1 MNAPLL
7 QRIPKPQRLFVHQD
21 TLEEITNPQNFQVQR
36 RLNATVAGNEVVV
49 DEEGAISPIL
59 HKRRQFMK
67 ELPHYIMQSTED
79 AVNLPLQASH
89 GWSDLVLLILFGHI
103 IGAALPQIAFLFV
116 PLLSV
121 NEGLDGNRFF
131 VYGVMTF
138 YELMIT
144 SAFVATF
151 YLAMSEGSIP
161 LQARIAAVAAGV
173 GVAKLFDVAVA
184 ESWFMSKEATFP
196 IPFSIIGSISVALPF
211 VFATIY
217 AMLPNKNE
225 IATRQKFWRCMW
237 LVVSIIAS
245 IDIAMLWAVVLV
257 ILRGS
262 KWQKVWAFAFEILK
276 VFCRNILVGQIALR
290 VNPKKLVALQFVVEI
305 IFTGTQ
311 ITSLAYIQG
320 LASFLVLLV
329 TTPLSLFFR
338 YYAGHD
344 RLMILLCYSS
354 KKAIRNAIGDTT
366 NDETVQE
373 HFGSNH
379 VLQVASGLIT
389 MSRSQVHVFG
399 MALEQ
404 AHARPQLHSDWS
416 ERAIPRIGG
425 EHKEIETTVNED
437 VDEECCSEPA
447 AVEDCVV
454 RISEDVRERYH
465 DTVSEVE
472 ASAVDAPSALVEDI
486 ESRVMHASDDGHGDN
501 YDDGESNASALD
513 VSDSHS
519 IEMDCAS
526 ATEGESASEFDAL
539 DAMEQGKSVIH
550 DTDDMELSDGGDSCG
565 AIQDAIE
572 SLNGVEDFEANET
585 HISLSNLEGAESE
598 EEKRRIYRE
607 YLMAPIEEAEHVEA
621 SPDQRQL
628 YNTVD
633 AVGSELLA
641 TIIRVQ
647 FLIAI
652 LLGRNLPIRD
662 HVNHTYDVPD
672 VPWRNGVIYG
682 WVLVT
687 VNVLMIAF
695 FSRAFRGHEGDRKL
709 TLSGIVSYIFRNNF
723 WIIFLWLAASGIL
736 ANFVRIN
743 HFGADFSFKFE
754 WLSCRSPGEIAWPGC
769 V

>member
-7 QRIPKPQRLFVHQD
+7 HRLPKPQRLFVHQD
-21 TLEEITNPQNFQVQR
+21 TLEEITNPQNFQFHR
-36 RLNATVAGNEVVV
+36 RLNAPVANNEVIV
-49 DEEGAISPIL
+49 DAGGISPID
-59 HKRRQFMK
+59 HKRRLFMK
-67 ELPHYIMQSTED
+67 ELPHYIRQSTED

-89 GWSDLVLLILFGHI
+89 GWRDLALLILFGHI
-103 IGAALPQIAFLFV
+103 VGAALPQITLLFL
-116 PLLSV
+116 PLPSV
-121 NEGLDGNRFF
+121 NAGLDGNRLF

-151 YLAMSEGSIP
+151 YLAMSQGSIP
-161 LQARIAAVAAGV
+161 LHVRIAAVATGV
-173 GVAKLFDVAVA
+173 SVAKLFDAFIA
-184 ESWFMSKEATFP
+184 ECWFMSKQAIFP
-196 IPFSIIGSISVALPF
+196 IPFSIIGSVSVALPF
-211 VFATIY
+211 AFATIY
-217 AMLPNKNE
+217 VMLPNKAE
-225 IATRQKFWRCMW
+225 IATRQKFWRC
-237 LVVSIIAS
+237 LLLIVSIIVS
-245 IDIAMLWAVVLV
+245 IDIAILWAVVLV

-262 KWQKVWAFAFEILK
+262 KWQKAWAFAFEILK
-276 VFCRNILVGQIALR
+276 IFCRNILVGQIALR

-329 TTPLSLFFR
+329 STPLSLFFR

-354 KKAIRNAIGDTT
+354 KKAIRNAIGDTR
-366 NDETVQE
+366 NDETVQQ

-404 AHARPQLHSDWS
+404 AQGKPQLHADWS
-416 ERAIPRIGG
+416 ERAIERIGG
-425 EHKEIETTVNED
+425 DNKGIERTVNED
-437 VDEECCSEPA
+437 VDDEECPT
-447 AVEDCVV
+447 
-454 RISEDVRERYH
+454 ERL
-465 DTVSEVE
+465 
-472 ASAVDAPSALVEDI
+472 AVDDCASHTSDI
-486 ESRVMHASDDGHGDN
+486 ESYSDAVSVEVESAAEKNLMPVVHDVDDGLSHSRDDHAGASKCDCAVVS
-501 YDDGESNASALD
+501 YSSPITRDGEST
-513 VSDSHS
+513 
-519 IEMDCAS
+519 
-526 ATEGESASEFDAL
+526 TEAESASEDDAL
-539 DAMEQGKSVIH
+539 HMMEQGQSVI
-550 DTDDMELSDGGDSCG
+550 DEMELSYGGDSSR
-565 AIQDAIE
+565 AIQDCGE
-572 SLNGVEDFEANET
+572 SVNGLEPLESCDSHF
-585 HISLSNLEGAESE
+585 SLSHTVRAESE
-598 EEKRRIYRE
+598 EEQRRLYRE
-607 YLMAPIEEAEHVEA
+607 YLMAPIEEAEHVEE

-652 LLGRNLPIRD
+652 VLGRSLPIRK

-672 VPWRNGVIYG
+672 VPWRNGIIYG
-682 WVLVT
+682 WVLVI

-709 TLSGIVSYIFRNNF
+709 TMSGIVSYVFRNNF

-743 HFGADFSFKFE
+743 HFGADFSFEFV
-754 WLSCRSPGEIAWPGC
+754 WLLCRSPGEMAWPGC
-769 V
+769 VIN

>member
-1 MNAPLL
+1 
-7 QRIPKPQRLFVHQD
+7 
-21 TLEEITNPQNFQVQR
+21 
-36 RLNATVAGNEVVV
+36 
-49 DEEGAISPIL
+49 
-59 HKRRQFMK
+59 MK
-67 ELPHYIMQSTED
+67 ELPHYIKQSTED

-89 GWSDLVLLILFGHI
+89 GWCDLALLILFGHI
-103 IGAALPQIAFLFV
+103 VGAALPQFALLFL
-116 PLLSV
+116 PLPSV
-121 NEGLDGNRFF
+121 NVGLNGNRLF

-151 YLAMSEGSIP
+151 NLAMSQGSIP
-161 LQARIAAVAAGV
+161 LHARIAAVAIGV
-173 GVAKLFDVAVA
+173 GVAKLFDASIA
-184 ESWFMSKEATFP
+184 ESWFTSKEAVFP

-217 AMLPNKNE
+217 AMLPNKTE

-237 LVVSIIAS
+237 LIASTILS
-245 IDIAMLWAVVLV
+245 IDIAILWAVVLV

-262 KWQKVWAFAFEILK
+262 KWQKAWALAFEVLK
-276 VFCRNILVGQIALR
+276 IFCRNFLVGQIALR

-311 ITSLAYIQG
+311 ITSLAYIHG

-329 TTPLSLFFR
+329 STPLSLFFR

-354 KKAIRNAIGDTT
+354 KKAIRNVIGDTR
-366 NDETVQE
+366 NDETVQQ

-404 AHARPQLHSDWS
+404 AQGKPQLHADWS
-416 ERAIPRIGG
+416 ERAIQRIGG
-425 EHKEIETTVNED
+425 DKGIERTVNED
-437 VDEECCSEPA
+437 IDEECHGERLVVDDCASNCSDNESYRDAVSVEEASTGETDSIPVVHD
-447 AVEDCVV
+447 VEDGLLNESKDNAGASKCD
-454 RISEDVRERYH
+454 ISV
-465 DTVSEVE
+465 
-472 ASAVDAPSALVEDI
+472 ASYSSPI
-486 ESRVMHASDDGHGDN
+486 TR
-501 YDDGESNASALD
+501 DGEST
-513 VSDSHS
+513 
-519 IEMDCAS
+519 
-526 ATEGESASEFDAL
+526 TEAESASEDATDAL
-539 DAMEQGKSVIH
+539 HLMEEGQSVI
-550 DTDDMELSDGGDSCG
+550 DDMELSDGGDSSR
-565 AIQDAIE
+565 AIQDCCESVNGIE
-572 SLNGVEDFEANET
+572 PLESCDT
-585 HISLSNLEGAESE
+585 HFSLSHAVRAESE
-598 EEKRRIYRE
+598 EEQRRIYRE
-607 YLMAPIEEAEHVEA
+607 YLLAPIEEAEHVEE

-647 FLIAI
+647 FLMAI
-652 LLGRNLPIRD
+652 VLGRSLPIRKN
-662 HVNHTYDVPD
+662 VNHTYDVPD
-672 VPWRNGVIYG
+672 VPWRNGIIYG
-682 WVLVT
+682 WVLVI

-709 TLSGIVSYIFRNNF
+709 TMSGIVSYIFRNNF
-723 WIIFLWLAASGIL
+723 WIIYLWLAASGIL

-743 HFGADFSFKFE
+743 HFGADFSFKFV
-754 WLSCRSPGEIAWPGC
+754 WLLCRSPGEMAWPGC
-769 V
+769 VINQ